1 MPTSRLFS
9 EQKIVYQIR
18 CAVCI
23 KKFFFHNV
31 CKHFSHDASSV
42 KILMCTS
49 DEHFTIPLGHG
60 RGFANG
66 RETPISLDSDSY
78 RGAYC

>member
-1 MPTSRLFS
+1 MCSLHK
-9 EQKIVYQIR
+9 KINFHK
-18 CAVCI
+18 VCE
-23 KKFFFHNV
+23 N
-31 CKHFSHDASSV
+31 SSYDASSV
-42 KILMCTS
+42 KILKCTS

-78 RGAYC
+78 RGSAYC